1 MWKRHKVLYIYRFKT
16 QLRCFNHGRLL
27 TPLFPNRW
35 HYKHNRA
42 TAAPNDQLAKW
53 TIAFLL
59 NLTFDARLCEE
70 QIVNYVGVQC
80 EVQEEAE
87 DCEFRERLRKIPL
100 PEELMR
106 DGNDDEED
114 M

>member
-1 MWKRHKVLYIYRFKT
+1 MASNVPSVSMINLPNE
-16 QLRCFNHGRLL
+16 LLHG
-27 TPLFPNRW
+27 TS
-35 HYKHNRA
+35 
-42 TAAPNDQLAKW
+42 D
-53 TIAFLL
+53 LL
-59 NLTFDARLCEE
+59 NVLKLLHGTADLLNVLSDARLCEE

-106 DGNDDEED
+106 DGHDDEED